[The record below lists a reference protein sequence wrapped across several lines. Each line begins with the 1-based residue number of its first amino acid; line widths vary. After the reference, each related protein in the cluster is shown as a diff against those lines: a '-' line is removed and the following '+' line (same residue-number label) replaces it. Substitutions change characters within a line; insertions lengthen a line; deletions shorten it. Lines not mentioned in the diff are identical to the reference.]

1 MTNFRVGDRVHAPGM
16 EWLGEGVVVN
26 IEEVWRGKYDVGVR
40 FDNFEGYDD
49 SDGEDFHGFR
59 EESLKKTVEPKGLAS
74 EEELLAIQ
82 DRLDSPDDV
91 NPTHYSGD
99 LVMRVIEERG
109 LDFALG
115 NTVKYVCRAGS
126 KGDKLTDLKKGLW
139 YLQRAIEREEA
150 R

>member
-1 MTNFRVGDRVHAPGM
+1 M
-16 EWLGEGVVVN
+16 EIRPHLPRESDV
-26 IEEVWRGKYDVGVR
+26 EV
-40 FDNFEGYDD
+40 
-49 SDGEDFHGFR
+49 
-59 EESLKKTVEPKGLAS
+59 T
-74 EEELLAIQ
+74 ELLTGGTTCTVN
-82 DRLDSPDDV
+82 PDGATDV